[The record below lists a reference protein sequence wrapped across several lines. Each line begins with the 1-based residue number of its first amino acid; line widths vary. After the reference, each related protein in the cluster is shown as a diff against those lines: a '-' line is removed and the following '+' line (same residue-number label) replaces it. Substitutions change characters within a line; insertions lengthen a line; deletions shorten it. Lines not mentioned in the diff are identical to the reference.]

1 MTSRRCIGLMLCL
14 GLASATALAIGA
26 ARAHPPAILNQNA
39 EKAVGEEVSAFRKAM
54 SDAIAAKDKATLKEM
69 YHPGFTHTRPDGAT
83 VKLDA
88 HLAAALAGE
97 PMIESAKAE
106 DIIIRIPNDWVAV
119 VTGVSTLGPKSA
131 SKGASKDAATAKPAA
146 KVKWMQVFTRSG
158 SSWVLVASQ
167 ATHSHDS
174 KKSK

>member
-1 MTSRRCIGLMLCL
+1 MIDRRGTALMLCL
-14 GLASATALAIGA
+14 ALASTAALVIGA

-39 EKAVGEEVSAFRKAM
+39 EKAVGEEVSAFRKAI
-54 SDAIAAKDKATLKEM
+54 SDAVAAKDKARLKDM
-69 YHPGFTHTRPDGAT
+69 YHPGFTHTRHDGPT

-106 DIIIRIPNDWVAV
+106 DIVIRIPNDWVAV
-119 VTGVSTLGPKSA
+119 VTGTSTLSPKSA
-131 SKGASKDAATAKPAA
+131 SKGGSKDTATAKPAA
-146 KVKWMQVFTRSG
+146 KVKWIQVFTRSG

-167 ATHSHDS
+167 ATHSQEI
-174 KKSK
+174 KP